1 MLIYT
6 SIVVCLLIYHIVFFI
21 EFSSSVNVWIK
32 FQVLIYESDHDGLI
46 NHLGS
51 IFGILDP
58 RRGGSSIWFHS
69 VTHLFQK
76 LAHYLLRWGSV
87 IWIGFLVSNV
97 PLLSFEIS
105 FPFFPLTTFESTFV
119 THLVRQG
126 RGREPSLGITGPNSS
141 LLFFCPQ
148 PFTPC
153 VRYLRYN
160 AGACGFVG

>member
-51 IFGILDP
+51 IFGILAP
-58 RRGGSSIWFHS
+58 RRGGSSIWFRS
-69 VTHLFQK
+69 VTHPFQK

-97 PLLSFEIS
+97 PLFSFEIS
-105 FPFFPLTTFESTFV
+105 SSIFHRPPFGSPFGYLSCLIGEGKGS
-119 THLVRQG
+119 
-126 RGREPSLGITGPNSS
+126 
-141 LLFFCPQ
+141 Q
-148 PFTPC
+148 P
-153 VRYLRYN
+153 VDHRS
-160 AGACGFVG
+160 

>member
-1 MLIYT
+1 M

-58 RRGGSSIWFHS
+58 RRGGSSIWFRS
-69 VTHLFQK
+69 VTHPFQK

-105 FPFFPLTTFESTFV
+105 SCIFPIDHLLV
-119 THLVRQG
+119 TYLV
-126 RGREPSLGITGPNSS
+126 
-141 LLFFCPQ
+141 
-148 PFTPC
+148 
-153 VRYLRYN
+153 
-160 AGACGFVG
+160 